1 MSKKIQP
8 LVSLSVIVLLSL
20 VIAVVLFGILS
31 STGIVKSR
39 YAEFG
44 GAASG
49 FFVALYLL
57 QHWYVGMEAIQN
69 ENKQLQETLDRKT
82 KEFQQTLV
90 RRKGKVTVPLEFRL
104 VSKDHPRPG
113 LEIDPVMTALDVKGK
128 YEIHSE
134 GKMVDKG
141 GVTLS
146 NSSVIAPA
154 PETQGDSLVL
164 IFTEKNSSR
173 TWETRP
179 FHIKTET
186 VIARH
191 IMPISSPDNRL
202 SNQVA
207 IGADVNDN

>member
-1 MSKKIQP
+1 MPKKIQP

-20 VIAVVLFGILS
+20 VIAVVLFEILS

-39 YAEFG
+39 YVEFG
-44 GAASG
+44 GAAAG
-49 FFVALYLL
+49 FFAALYLL
-57 QHWYVGMEAIQN
+57 QHWYVGMEAIHN
-69 ENKQLQETLDRKT
+69 ENKQLQE
-82 KEFQQTLV
+82 TLV

-113 LEIDPVMTALDVKGK
+113 LEIDPVMTALDVKGM

-134 GKMVDKG
+134 GKIVDTG

-146 NSSVIAPA
+146 YSSVVAPA
-154 PETQGDSLVL
+154 PETQEDSLVL
-164 IFTEKNSSR
+164 IFKEKNSSR

-191 IMPISSPDNRL
+191 IMPISS
-202 SNQVA
+202 QVA